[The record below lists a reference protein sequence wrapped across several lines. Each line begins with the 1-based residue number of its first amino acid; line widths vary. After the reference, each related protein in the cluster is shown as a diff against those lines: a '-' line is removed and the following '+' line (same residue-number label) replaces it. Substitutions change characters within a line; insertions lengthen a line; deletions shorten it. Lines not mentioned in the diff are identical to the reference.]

1 MREMRRPHPA
11 GFYAAVPGMILDGLG
26 ELFDNLRLD
35 FPHLRGALTLVLDT
49 VADPESGLDAPL
61 EDPFAVL
68 GGGVTRRHAA
78 PDPASYG
85 PCGQRARKECQ
96 HGPD

>member
-1 MREMRRPHPA
+1 LRVGPRIIARRYS
-11 GFYAAVPGMILDGLG
+11 YASSRTLDRISCSSATRTPWSESDTAVLGMILDGLG

-61 EDPFAVL
+61 EDPFAELVCA
-68 GGGVTRRHAA
+68 VAH
-78 PDPASYG
+78 
-85 PCGQRARKECQ
+85 
-96 HGPD
+96 